1 MEPWSIVGEHPAT
14 GEPFGIVMQD
24 GTYSADAAEA
34 MARALLATY
43 RLLGTFLPTGK
54 RRSPEGCYL
63 FTYRPRTNGPLCLAH
78 IWATCFNDAQLR
90 LSILAEEGVLFM
102 PSSG

>member
-24 GTYSADAAEA
+24 GTYSADAAES

-54 RRSPEGCYL
+54 RRSREGCYL
-63 FTYRPRTNGPLCLAH
+63 FTYRSPHDNTLRIGH